1 MSQAPGELPRTEA
14 RSGLNLDTA
23 SPLELARMFQQAD
36 RDAAAAVA
44 GIEAPL
50 AEAMELAAEAMNAG
64 GRLILLGAGT
74 SGRLAVLEAAECL
87 PTFGS
92 RQVVGLI
99 AGGGPALLEAQE
111 GAEDSREGGA
121 RDLRQ
126 IEVAARDFV
135 IGIAA
140 SGRTPYVWGA
150 LAAARQVGAKIGLLS
165 ASPPPADA
173 SPLDVLLLLET
184 GPEVLSGSTRL
195 KAGTATKCALNALT
209 TGAMARRGKVLGDL
223 MVDVVATNSKLVARA
238 QRILRS
244 LTELDAAAAEA
255 TLAEAEGE
263 LKTAVVMGRLGLS
276 AEAARARLSASEG
289 HLRRALESASQGP
302 EGAEA

>member
-1 MSQAPGELPRTEA
+1 MSRPPGELPRTEA
-14 RSGLNLDTA
+14 RSGLNLDEA
-23 SPLELARMFQQAD
+23 SPRELARIFQAAD
-36 RDAAAAVA
+36 REAAAAVA
-44 GIEAPL
+44 GIEEPL
-50 AEAMELAAEAMNAG
+50 AEAMDFAAEAMDRG

-111 GAEDSREGGA
+111 GAEDSPEGGA
-121 RDLRQ
+121 RDLGQ
-126 IEVAARDFV
+126 LGVSSLDFV

-150 LAAARQVGAKIGLLS
+150 LEAARAAGARTGLLS
-165 ASPPPADA
+165 ASPPPAGS
-173 SPLDVLLLLET
+173 SPVDVLLVLET

-209 TGAMARRGKVLGDL
+209 TGAMARRGKVMGDL
-223 MVDVVATNSKLVARA
+223 MVDVVATNAKLVARA

-255 TLAEAEGE
+255 TLAEAGGE
-263 LKTAVVMGRLGLS
+263 LKTAVVMGRLGLDP
-276 AEAARARLSASEG
+276 AAARGRLAAAGG
-289 HLRRALESASQGP
+289 HLRRALG
-302 EGAEA
+302 EGS

>member
-14 RSGLNLDTA
+14 RSGLNLDEA
-23 SPLELARMFQQAD
+23 SPRELAQIFQQAD

-44 GIEAPL
+44 AIEEPL
-50 AEAMELAAEAMNAG
+50 AEAMVMAAEAMNRG

-126 IEVAARDFV
+126 IEVCERDFV

-150 LAAARQVGAKIGLLS
+150 LAAAREAGAKVGLLS
-165 ASPPPADA
+165 ASPPPAGS

-209 TGAMARRGKVLGDL
+209 TGAMAQRGKVMGDL
-223 MVDVVATNSKLVARA
+223 MVDVVATNAKLVARA

-255 TLAEAEGE
+255 TLAEAGGE
-263 LKTAVVMGRLGLS
+263 LKTAVVMGRLGLD
-276 AEAARARLSASEG
+276 AAAARARLSAAAG
-289 HLRRALESASQGP
+289 HLRRALE
-302 EGAEA
+302 AEQA